1 MKDKWKIPEVI
12 EREYLRPIAEELVI
26 PYYKQYGENRV
37 WVEVEADST
46 RIKPIDIIKINI
58 LDKNKKDVTQVV
70 IQIDDFNEDTIRR
83 IESSETPEEDDDGFY
98 FPEDDTEE

>member
-26 PYYKQYGENRV
+26 PYYKQYGEERV
-37 WVEVEADST
+37 WIEVEASVSRDEP
-46 RIKPIDIIKINI
+46 KDVIKINI

-70 IQIDDFNEDTIRR
+70 IEIDDFNEETLEKFDD
-83 IESSETPEEDDDGFY
+83 ESTDDQDF
-98 FPEDDTEE
+98 FPEDGDEEDN